1 MIHEFKNPIPVVV
14 EGNRDGYALY
24 VSDSGAFEN
33 DVWCVVLCD
42 GGHVRHYMS
51 DQIRIYVNATL
62 GIEKNGNNQSS
73 L

>member
-1 MIHEFKNPIPVVV
+1 LIHEFANPIPVVV

-24 VSDSGAFEN
+24 VRDGGAFEN
-33 DVWCVVLCD
+33 DIWCVVLCD
-42 GGHVRHYMS
+42 GGYVRHYMS
-51 DQIRIYVNATL
+51 DQIRVYVNATL